1 MKQGTEKREK
11 RKKKKTE
18 LVSWDKNCLLKQKGR
33 EK

>member
-11 RKKKKTE
+11 WKKKTPE
-18 LVSWDKNCLLKQKGR
+18 LISWDKNCLLKQKGR